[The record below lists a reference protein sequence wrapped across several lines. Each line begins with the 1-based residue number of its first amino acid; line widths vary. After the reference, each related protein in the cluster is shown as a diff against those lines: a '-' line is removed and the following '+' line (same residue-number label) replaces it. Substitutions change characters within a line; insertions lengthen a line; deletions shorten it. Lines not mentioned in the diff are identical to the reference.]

1 MIINNFSPI
10 ELKEARK
17 IVDKVKVEEK
27 IEKVYFNDALEK
39 VIAEDI
45 ISKVNIPNFDKS
57 PLDGYAF
64 REEDVVNASKDNPV
78 VLEVIDVI
86 MAGDVSEKSVS
97 KGQAVRLMTGAKV
110 PSGANCIVRYE
121 DTEFTDKEVRIFSP
135 IGKNKNIIGLGEDV
149 RKGDAIIKKGTFITP
164 AEIGVLAS
172 LGIPFI
178 KVYKSPT
185 ISVFATG
192 SELLDV
198 TDKMEDGKIRNSNS
212 YTIEQ
217 LGKMYRADVI
227 QYGKVDDDLDSL
239 VDMYK
244 KAIRNSDII
253 ISTGGISV
261 GDSDFVLT
269 AMDKIGVKTIFTRVM
284 AKPGGHVFFGEYE
297 GKFIFALS
305 GNPAASFMNFY
316 LYVRPII
323 LKLQNRNANMLK
335 VQSELLNGFNNKAKV
350 NRILRANTFYKDGK
364 FFTEIE
370 KRQESGVLSTM
381 VSKNSIVIVPSQTE
395 ISKGEIIEAEFLYEQ

>member
-1 MIINNFSPI
+1 MIINNFAPI
-10 ELKEARK
+10 ELSHARK
-17 IVDKVKVEEK
+17 IINEIDVEEK
-27 IEKVYFNDALEK
+27 VEKIYFNDSLKK

-45 ISKVNIPNFDKS
+45 VSKVNIPDFDKS

-64 REEDVVNASKDNPV
+64 RKEDVEDATKENPV
-78 VLEVIDVI
+78 ILEVIDVV

-97 KGQAVRLMTGAKV
+97 EGQAVRIMSGAKV
-110 PSGANCIVRYE
+110 PSGTNCIVRYE
-121 DTEFTDKEVRIFSP
+121 DTEFNEKEVKIFSP
-135 IGKNKNIIGLGEDV
+135 ISKNVNIIRLGEDV
-149 RKGDAIIKKGTFITP
+149 KNGDTIVNKGTVITP

-178 KVYKSPT
+178 EVFKAPVV
-185 ISVFATG
+185 SVFATG

-198 TDKMEDGKIRNSNS
+198 TDEMEDGKIRNSNS

-217 LGKMYRADVI
+217 LGKMYNADVI
-227 QYGKVDDDLDSL
+227 QYGKVEDDLGTL

-244 KAIRNSDII
+244 KAIRNSDIV

-269 AMDKIGVKTIFTRVM
+269 ALDKIGVETIFTRVS
-284 AKPGGHVFFGEYE
+284 AKPGGHVFFGRYE
-297 GKFIFALS
+297 NKFIFALS

-323 LKLQNRNANMLK
+323 LKMQNKSVNMLK
-335 VQSELLNGFNNKAKV
+335 VQSELLNGFEKKAKV
-350 NRILRANTFYKDGK
+350 NRILRANTFYRDGK
-364 FFTEIE
+364 YFTELE
-370 KRQESGVLSTM
+370 ERQESGVLSTM
-381 VSKNSIVIVPSQTE
+381 VAKNSIVIVPKETKL
-395 ISKGEIIEAEFLYEQ
+395 SKGEIVEAEFLYES